1 MSRLFEPMQMGS
13 LSLANRVVMA
23 PMTRSR
29 ADAGA
34 LPNAMMVE
42 YYRQRAGA
50 GLIVTE
56 GTAPSPNGIGY
67 CRTPGI
73 YSDAQ
78 VAAWRRVTDAVHAEG
93 GRIVMQLMHCGRIG
107 ATHNRPAGAQA
118 VAPSAVR
125 AGGKIYTDAAGMQE
139 HDVPRAL
146 ETSEIPGVVE
156 EYRRAAANATAAGF
170 DGVEFHCTS
179 GYLPMQFLAGNTN
192 LRTDAY
198 GGSAEHRARFVIEA
212 MEAIAGQIGAGRVGM
227 RICPGNPFND
237 VRDANPAETY
247 EALLKGLGHLGLAYL
262 HVVRSP
268 LGYFDAFAFARANF
282 VGPLILNDGFDGDSA
297 RRMAMSEARCAVS
310 FGRHF
315 IGNPDLVT
323 RLRDRLPLAGF
334 DTKTLYTPGIAGY
347 SDYPAAALPKVARR
361 QVRFDDIDAMKSLIS
376 ESFCGWSNEVLV
388 DQELVNRF
396 ADLSGDDYWIHTDP
410 ERAAKQSPFKTTIA
424 HGALVQILQSR
435 FQMPMEFEVIGFNNM
450 LNYGSDRLRFP
461 SPVTVGGRIRARAR
475 VKAVEKV
482 KSGTQLILE
491 INIHVVGN
499 DRPAVINDLVIL
511 YM

>member
-13 LSLANRVVMA
+13 LSLANRIVMA

-34 LPNAMMVE
+34 MPNDMMVE
-42 YYRQRAGA
+42 YYRQRASA

-56 GTAPSPNGIGY
+56 GTAPSPDGIGY

-73 YSDAQ
+73 YDESQ

-93 GRIVMQLMHCGRIG
+93 GRIVLQVMHCGRIG
-107 ATHNRPAGAQA
+107 AVQNRPTGARA

-125 AGGKIYTDAAGMQE
+125 AAGKIYTDAAGMQQ
-139 HDVPRAL
+139 HDMPCAL
-146 ETSEIPGVVE
+146 ETSEIAGVIN
-156 EYRRAAANATAAGF
+156 EYRQATANAVAAGF
-170 DGVEFHCTS
+170 DGVELHCTS

-198 GGSAEHRARFVIEA
+198 GGSAENRVRFVIEA
-212 MEAIAGQIGAGRVGM
+212 LEAMAAVIGADRLGI

-237 VRDANPAETY
+237 VADSNPAETY
-247 EALLKGLGHLGLAYL
+247 GALLKGLAHLGLAYL
-262 HVVRSP
+262 HVIRSP
-268 LGYFDAFAFARANF
+268 LVYFDAFAFARANF
-282 VGPLILNDGFDGDSA
+282 DGAMILNDGFDGDSA
-297 RRMAMSEARCAVS
+297 RRAVMAEARNAVS

-315 IGNPDLVT
+315 IGNPDLVA
-323 RLRDRLPLAGF
+323 RLRERRPLAEF
-334 DTKTLYTPGIAGY
+334 DLKALYTPGTAGY
-347 SDYPAAALPKVARR
+347 SDYPPAALVKIEKR
-361 QVRFDDIDAMKSLIS
+361 QLRADDLEAMKSLVS
-376 ESFCGWSNEVLV
+376 DKFCGWSNEVLV
-388 DQELVNRF
+388 DQDLINRF

-410 ERAAKQSPFKTTIA
+410 ERAARQSPFKTTIA

-435 FQMPMEFEVIGFNNM
+435 FQMPMEFEVVGFNNM

-461 SPVTVGGRIRARAR
+461 SPVTVGSRIHGRAR

-491 INIHVVGN
+491 MNIHVVGN
-499 DRPAVINDLVIL
+499 DRPSVINDLVIL

>member
-1 MSRLFEPMQMGS
+1 MSRLFEPMQMGG

-34 LPNAMMVE
+34 MPNDMMVE

-56 GTAPSPNGIGY
+56 GTAPSPDGIGY

-73 YSDAQ
+73 YNESQ
-78 VAAWRRVTDAVHAEG
+78 VAAWRRVTDVVHAEG
-93 GRIVMQLMHCGRIG
+93 GRIVLQVMHCGRIG
-107 ATHNRPAGAQA
+107 AVQNRPAGARA

-125 AGGKIYTDAAGMQE
+125 AAGKIYTDTAGMQA
-139 HDVPRAL
+139 HDLPHEL
-146 ETSEIPGVVE
+146 ETPEIAGVIDE
-156 EYRRAAANATAAGF
+156 FRRAAANAMAAGF
-170 DGVEFHCTS
+170 DGVELHCTS
-179 GYLPMQFLAGNTN
+179 GYLPMQFLAENTN

-198 GGSAEHRARFVIEA
+198 GGSAANRARFAIEA
-212 MEAIAGQIGAGRVGM
+212 VEAMAAVVGADRTGI

-237 VRDANPAETY
+237 VVDGNPAETY
-247 EALLKGLGHLGLAYL
+247 GALLKGLEPLGLAYL

-268 LGYFDAFAFARANF
+268 LAYFDAFAFARENF
-282 VGPLILNDGFDGDSA
+282 AGAMILNDGFDGDAA
-297 RRMAMSEARCAVS
+297 RRAVMSEARNAVS

-323 RLRDRLPLAGF
+323 RLREGLPLAAF
-334 DTKTLYTPGIAGY
+334 DPKTLYTPGTAGY
-347 SDYPAAALPKVARR
+347 TDFPPAALPKIEKR
-361 QVRFDDIDAMKSLIS
+361 QVRADDLAAMKSLVS
-376 ESFCGWSNEVLV
+376 DDFCGWSNEVLV
-388 DQELVNRF
+388 DQALINRF

-410 ERAAKQSPFKTTIA
+410 ERAAKQSPFRTTIA

-435 FQMPMEFEVIGFNNM
+435 LRMPLEFEVVGFNNM
-450 LNYGSDRLRFP
+450 INYGSDRLRFP
-461 SPVTVGGRIRARAR
+461 TPVTVGSRIHGRAR

-482 KSGTQLILE
+482 KSGTQLTLE
-491 INIHVVGN
+491 MNIHVVGN
-499 DRPAVINDLVIL
+499 DRPSAINDLVIL

>member
-29 ADAGA
+29 ADDGA

-73 YSDAQ
+73 YDDAQ

-93 GRIVMQLMHCGRIG
+93 GRIVTQLMHCGRIG
-107 ATHNRPAGAQA
+107 ASQNRPAGAQV

-125 AGGKIYTDAAGMQE
+125 ASGKIYTDAAGMQE
-139 HDVPRAL
+139 HDMPRAL
-146 ETSEIPGVVE
+146 DISEIPGVID
-156 EYRRAAANATAAGF
+156 EYRRAAANAMAAGF
-170 DGVEFHCTS
+170 DGVELHCTS

-198 GGSAEHRARFVIEA
+198 GGSAERRARFVIEV
-212 MEAIAGQIGAGRVGM
+212 MEAIAGQIGADRLGM

-237 VRDANPAETY
+237 VLDANPAETY
-247 EALLKGLGHLGLAYL
+247 GALLKGLEHLGLAYL

-268 LGYFDAFAFARANF
+268 LGYFDAFAFARSNF
-282 VGPLILNDGFDGDSA
+282 AGPLILNDGFDGDSA
-297 RRMAMSEARCAVS
+297 RRAAMSDARGAVS

-315 IGNPDLVT
+315 IGNPDLVA

-334 DTKTLYTPGIAGY
+334 DAKTLYTPGVAGY
-347 SDYPAAALPKVARR
+347 TDYPSAISPKVVKR

-376 ESFCGWSNEVLV
+376 ENFCGWSNEVLV

-410 ERAAKQSPFKTTIA
+410 ERAARQSPFRATIA

-435 FQMPMEFEVIGFNNM
+435 LSMPMEFEVTGFNNM
-450 LNYGSDRLRFP
+450 VNYGSDRLRFP
-461 SPVTVGGRIRARAR
+461 TPVTAGSRIHGRAR

-482 KSGTQLILE
+482 KSGTQLTLE
-491 INIHVVGN
+491 MNIHVVGN
-499 DRPAVINDLVIL
+499 ERPSAINDLVIL